1 LETSQPSSLEGGTI
15 KLGRNHCMELAVA
28 EARAQNPLAVNGPNH
43 PPVRSKKDDEPEW
56 EGASELAA
64 VEPNG
69 ELQ

>member
-1 LETSQPSSLEGGTI
+1 
-15 KLGRNHCMELAVA
+15 MELAVA